1 MEINRDICVYTP
13 QYCEENVYKLLENI
27 EIASESDFYAV
38 FISNPKKQVPL
49 FCQRKGDENE
59 DNLVL
64 WDYHVIAIRWL
75 PTSSLVYDLDTTLDF
90 PTSFKNYWNNAIR
103 PNHCFREPFFRFFRV
118 VARTCF
124 LNNFASDR
132 SHMLLEGDPARWL
145 APPPPYAPIHGV
157 EVPPEVTHTLPKF
170 MNISAADVGQ
180 AQSSSKV
187 SKSEL
192 QTSRFGML
200 FTEDMLLDFFS

>member
-64 WDYHVIAIRWL
+64 WESALLGLSRYCH
-75 PTSSLVYDLDTTLDF
+75 
-90 PTSFKNYWNNAIR
+90 K
-103 PNHCFREPFFRFFRV
+103 
-118 VARTCF
+118 VATDVKSC
-124 LNNFASDR
+124 LR
-132 SHMLLEGDPARWL
+132 SRYYLGLSYLLQELLE
-145 APPPPYAPIHGV
+145 
-157 EVPPEVTHTLPKF
+157 
-170 MNISAADVGQ
+170 
-180 AQSSSKV
+180 
-187 SKSEL
+187 
-192 QTSRFGML
+192 
-200 FTEDMLLDFFS
+200 